1 MVEAQEK
8 ARSEEAVSHPDHPG
22 SAPSQDAALAGFVPD
37 GVLPGFF
44 PDTFGR
50 LAPDCKLVVIYGFTP
65 DVVAQH
71 QHLVEPVT
79 NVAVDGPPWLARIGR
94 QSNPKPRSGLFVF
107 GYGGRLDSEESLHP
121 LPDALGPFFLGNA
134 IEMLGEVD
142 QTKSG
147 PGRFI
152 DHGPAIVFD
161 HNFMS
166 IQLVFDKSQQL
177 LMIENGRFGH
187 VVVLPAVEHRDK
199 GCVGGGYRWVMD
211 RSGVEAAFDLVEQRL
226 TGSGKVD
233 LSGTGFWKA
242 VAAVKGRPEWIDEY
256 AERIGRI
263 EREVFQRW
271 ALVKVP
277 VAVGTTVMV
286 LATAL
291 GFFLIGRAYSETGL
305 AQAFLL
311 GAGTGTLMV
320 STHGLTHLVVGT
332 LQGMRFTHW
341 FVGTASRPQPGVK
354 LDYASYIRIP
364 ASKRAWMH
372 ASGAITTKLIPLVGL
387 GAGWAMDA
395 ESWALALLALVA
407 VGQVVID
414 VVWSTKKSD
423 WKKFRREMAYASP
436 R

>member
-1 MVEAQEK
+1 
-8 ARSEEAVSHPDHPG
+8 
-22 SAPSQDAALAGFVPD
+22 
-37 GVLPGFF
+37 
-44 PDTFGR
+44 
-50 LAPDCKLVVIYGFTP
+50 
-65 DVVAQH
+65 
-71 QHLVEPVT
+71 
-79 NVAVDGPPWLARIGR
+79 
-94 QSNPKPRSGLFVF
+94 
-107 GYGGRLDSEESLHP
+107 
-121 LPDALGPFFLGNA
+121 
-134 IEMLGEVD
+134 
-142 QTKSG
+142 
-147 PGRFI
+147 
-152 DHGPAIVFD
+152 
-161 HNFMS
+161 
-166 IQLVFDKSQQL
+166 
-177 LMIENGRFGH
+177 
-187 VVVLPAVEHRDK
+187 
-199 GCVGGGYRWVMD
+199 MD
-211 RSGVEAAFDLVEQRL
+211 RSGVEAAFDLVEKRL

-291 GFFLIGRAYSETGL
+291 GLFLIGRAYSETGL

-395 ESWALALLALVA
+395 QSWALALLALVA